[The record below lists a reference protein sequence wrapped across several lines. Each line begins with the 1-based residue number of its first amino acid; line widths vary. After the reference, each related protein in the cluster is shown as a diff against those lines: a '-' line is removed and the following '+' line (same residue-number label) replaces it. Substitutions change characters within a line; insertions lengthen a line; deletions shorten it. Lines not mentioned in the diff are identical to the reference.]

1 LYGAEQ
7 GDKEMVHSPTFRRL
21 ALLGRIKSMRLRIGA
36 QHGAK
41 QAAIIAFALLLAL
54 GGIGLLMFCLF
65 TALAAEFGIIAGA
78 LTSGLLL
85 LIIAALTISV
95 AARLKPPAE
104 TQVLDSLEQTLV
116 SEISA
121 DLAGLENGLKR
132 IESGTSALFKGDYLS
147 AIANFAGS
155 VR

>member
-1 LYGAEQ
+1 MAN
-7 GDKEMVHSPTFRRL
+7 SPTFRRL
-21 ALLGRIKSMRLRIGA
+21 ALLGRIKSMRLRIAA

-65 TALAAEFGIIAGA
+65 TVLAAEFGIIAGA

-85 LIIAALTISV
+85 LIIAGLTVSAAL
-95 AARLKPPAE
+95 RLKPPAE
-104 TQVLDSLEQTLV
+104 TQMLDSLEQTLV
-116 SEISA
+116 GEISA
-121 DLAGLENGLKR
+121 EFAGLENGLKR
-132 IESGTSALFKGDYLS
+132 IEGGTSALLRGEYLT

-155 VR
+155 TK